1 MPSDITTPAP
11 AAAIDRLT
19 LTSESVR
26 GAGTEGA
33 VLCSCCYCGG
43 CACFADDAE

>member
-1 MPSDITTPAP
+1 MPSEITTPAP

-19 LTSESVR
+19 LATDSVR
-26 GAGTEGA
+26 GAESSSVGPF
-33 VLCSCCYCGG
+33 

>member
-19 LTSESVR
+19 LATDSIR
-26 GAGTEGA
+26 GTEASSEIHDG
-33 VLCSCCYCGG
+33 CFSCI
-43 CACFADDAE
+43 CFVDDAE

>member
-19 LTSESVR
+19 LTTDSAR
-26 GAGTEGA
+26 GTEASSWGMMCA
-33 VLCSCCYCGG
+33 ACS
-43 CACFADDAE
+43 CFADDAE

>member
-19 LTSESVR
+19 LATDSVR
-26 GAGTEGA
+26 GTESSSLGH
-33 VLCSCCYCGG
+33 YCT
-43 CACFADDAE
+43 CFADDAE